1 MKNKTRQTILCV
13 DDEKI
18 VLDSLKLQLKNSFGW
33 EYEIEIAESGLEALE
48 IIDEI
53 CNEYGA
59 PPSVLIC
66 DQIMPHMKGDQLLT
80 AVKAK
85 FPKILCILLT
95 GQADLNDVVRV
106 INNAGLYRYIAK
118 PWDKEDLNLTVKQA
132 LIAYQQDE
140 ELEVRNEQLLTL
152 NKNLEAIVEDR
163 TKELSVKNRELQKK
177 DHEISESL
185 AYSKRLQDAMLPPAS
200 QIKSLFPE
208 HFMIYKPKNIV
219 SGDFYCVTKSGNML
233 IVAVIDCTGHGVPG
247 ALMSMIGNQLLY
259 NIIITNQI
267 LEPKDILTKMHELMV
282 VALNQKDSGLQDGM
296 DMAICIIDTDRKKL
310 KFAGAKNPL
319 TYTKDGVLHYIKGDL
334 LPIGGMIENTRS
346 YIQHELDYDATMNFY
361 LMSDGYVDQFGGIKN
376 KKFNRKS
383 LMHLIQ
389 EHHAKPMREQGE
401 LFEKVLLEWQE
412 SEEQND
418 DITLFGF
425 NITL

>member
-1 MKNKTRQTILCV
+1 MKSRTKQTILCV

-33 EYEIEIAESGLEALE
+33 QYEIEIAESGLEALE

-53 CNEYGA
+53 YNDYGA

-66 DQIMPHMKGDQLLT
+66 DQIMPFMKGDQLLT

-95 GQADLNDVVRV
+95 GQADLNDVVRA

-132 LIAYQQDE
+132 LIAYRQDE
-140 ELEVRNEQLLTL
+140 ELEIRNEQLIGL
-152 NKNLEAIVEDR
+152 NKNLEAKVQER
-163 TKELSVKNRELQKK
+163 TKELSLKHTELQKK
-177 DHEISESL
+177 DKEISESL
-185 AYSKRLQDAMLPPAS
+185 TYSKRLQDAMLPLAS
-200 QIKSLFPE
+200 QIESLFPE
-208 HFMIYKPKNIV
+208 HFMIFKPKHIV
-219 SGDFYCVTKSGNML
+219 SGDFYCLTKSGNML
-233 IVAVIDCTGHGVPG
+233 IAAVIDCTGHGVPG

-259 NIIITNQI
+259 NVIITNHI
-267 LEPKDILTKMHELMV
+267 LEPKDILNKMHELMV
-282 VALNQKDSGLQDGM
+282 VALNQKDNGLQDGM
-296 DMAICIIDTDRKKL
+296 DMAICIIDTERKRL

-319 TYTKDGVLHYIKGDL
+319 TYTKEGVLYYIKGDM
-334 LPIGGMIENTRS
+334 LPIGGMIENKRT
-346 YIQHELDYDATMNFY
+346 YVQHELDYDATMNFY
-361 LMSDGYVDQFGGIKN
+361 LMTDGYVDQFGGKKS

-383 LMHLIQ
+383 LMKLIQ
-389 EHHAKPMREQGE
+389 EHHTKPMKEQGE
-401 LFEKVLLEWQE
+401 IFEKVLLEWQE
-412 SEEQND
+412 NEEQND

-425 NITL
+425 NITS